1 MAVQGKGAVRG
12 LCILVSAALL
22 LAGCAD
28 TRVTLGPA
36 PTVSAAESVVGG
48 APEAAIVVP
57 PQPQVDNLIFE
68 DDPGS
73 GETEGYVR
81 MRYGVTESG
90 AVRDVEVIE
99 SSDRRLE
106 EPALRLML
114 NWPHS
119 AGTVDGA
126 PAAFERLEADV
137 TFFQEPGVIDTP
149 KENVLV
155 GLAIAGAVAIVVII
169 SLTTGAD
176 VVSN

>member
-1 MAVQGKGAVRG
+1 MTVQGKGAVRAF
-12 LCILVSAALL
+12 CILVSAALV

-28 TRVTLGPA
+28 TRVTLGAA
-36 PTVSAAESVVGG
+36 PTVTAAESVVGG
-48 APEAAIVVP
+48 APEGALVVP
-57 PQPQVDNLIFE
+57 PQPEVADRLFE
-68 DDPGS
+68 EDPGS
-73 GETEGYVR
+73 GEAEGYVR
-81 MRYGVTESG
+81 LRYAVTESG
-90 AVRDVEVIE
+90 AVRDAEVIE

-114 NWPHS
+114 SWPHT
-119 AGTVDGA
+119 AGTVDGE

-149 KENVLV
+149 KENILV
-155 GLAIAGAVAIVVII
+155 GLAIAGAVAVVVII